1 MYRNSKIDKIVG
13 SLNSTEKDWS
23 KMDLIV
29 TLDMNKEM
37 YLNNRQRQASALLF
51 LVCEQT
57 RNLVDEWYNLGCDYH
72 NIDDSP
78 SNLTKFQR
86 T

>member
-37 YLNNRQRQASALLF
+37 YRFDLLT
-51 LVCEQT
+51 EDQDAAEIE
-57 RNLVDEWYNLGCDYH
+57 DEAMRIDYMGE
-72 NIDDSP
+72 DADP
-78 SNLTKFQR
+78 EEFGLDGDEEFD
-86 T
+86 